1 MALDTLKLV
10 GIVEVIL
17 IPIQRILSRLITE
30 HLEEDLKDKNVRQ
43 MIVDAADIALCSQ
56 VPEAKLIPEEV
67 RKEMI
72 RKLLDMM
79 LDDILLPES
88 KK

>member
-1 MALDTLKLV
+1 MPLDTLKLV

-30 HLEEDLKDKNVRQ
+30 HLEQNLEDENVRQ

-79 LDDILLPES
+79 LDDILLPKS